1 MLDLR
6 PPSPT
11 ESPTTHYIHYCTV
24 YRKMSVCLSS
34 ERRAAGA
41 VGMLAFVPPTF
52 LSASPQPYARTAGT
66 SVKTCD
72 ALHWTARSTEVC
84 ASSEIDHQC
93 SARKR
98 FGDAHNW
105 CHNVGARVC
114 SYEELL
120 NDAAKDSG
128 CALDDARVWTSTCV
142 SAAHMRPSPIGPPV
156 AHG

>member
-1 MLDLR
+1 
-6 PPSPT
+6 
-11 ESPTTHYIHYCTV
+11 
-24 YRKMSVCLSS
+24 
-34 ERRAAGA
+34 
-41 VGMLAFVPPTF
+41 MLAFVPPTL
-52 LSASPQPYARTAGT
+52 LSASPQPYTRTAGT

-93 SARKR
+93 SGRKR
-98 FGDAHNW
+98 FSDAHNW

-142 SAAHMRPSPIGPPV
+142 SAAHTQRPSLDSPIGPPV

>member
-1 MLDLR
+1 MRIHTKCRCCQSRSLHILPTER
-6 PPSPT
+6 PRASAARRAPSP
-11 ESPTTHYIHYCTV
+11 
-24 YRKMSVCLSS
+24 
-34 ERRAAGA
+34 
-41 VGMLAFVPPTF
+41 MLAFVPPTF
-52 LSASPQPYARTAGT
+52 LSASPQPYTRTAGT

-93 SARKR
+93 SGRKR

-142 SAAHMRPSPIGPPV
+142 SAAHTRPSPIGPPV